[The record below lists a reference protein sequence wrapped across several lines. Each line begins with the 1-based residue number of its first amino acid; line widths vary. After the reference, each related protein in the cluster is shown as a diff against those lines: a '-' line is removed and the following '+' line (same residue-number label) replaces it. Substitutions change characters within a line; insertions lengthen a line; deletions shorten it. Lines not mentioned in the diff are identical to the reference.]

1 MKKLLVYLKDY
12 KLESIVGPLFKLLE
26 ACFELIVPLLVADVI
41 NNAIPNGDAAA
52 VRRTALIMV
61 LFGVLGLVCSITAQ
75 FFAAKAAVG
84 FGAAVRSALF
94 KHVNTLSHAE
104 LDRLGSSGLITRLTA
119 DVDQAQ
125 AGVNLVLRLLLR
137 SPFVVIGSIIMALT
151 ISVKLTLIFLVA
163 TPLIGLVI
171 YLVIS
176 RSLRLYKRIQ
186 AGVDRLSL
194 LTRENLSGARVIR
207 AFSRQQEESGRF
219 KDTADSLMRL
229 QMFAGRISAALNPA
243 TMVIVDLAVVFIIW
257 FGGKSVSAGEVG
269 QGDVVA
275 LVNYLTQILIALVAL
290 ANLIVN
296 FTRGTASAARIQ
308 EVLEVRPSV
317 EDKAAKTPLTVP
329 GAPRVSFD
337 HACFS
342 YGGAAE
348 SVLTDVCLDA
358 MPGETIGVIGG
369 TGAGKSALVNLI
381 PRFYD
386 ATAGCVRIDGVDVRD
401 YPLAD
406 LRARVGMVPQQAVLF
421 RGTIREN
428 MRWGDPEASDEDI
441 WRALAIAQAR
451 DFVEEREGGLD
462 AVIEQGGRNL
472 SGGQRQRLTIA
483 RALVRGAQ
491 ILILDDSASALD
503 FATDA
508 RLRKAIRENTD
519 QMTVFIISQ
528 RVSAIRNADHILVLD
543 DGRPAG
549 YGTHEELLRS
559 SQVYQ
564 EICASQFA
572 GKEAAVN
579 G

>member
-12 KLESIVGPLFKLLE
+12 KVESIVGPLFKLLE
-26 ACFELIVPLLVADVI
+26 ACFELIVPLLVAEVI
-41 NNAIPNGDAAA
+41 NTAIPAGDAAA

-61 LFGVLGLVCSITAQ
+61 LLGVLGLVCSITAQ
-75 FFAAKAAVG
+75 YFAAKAAVG
-84 FGAAVRSALF
+84 FGAAVRAALF
-94 KHVNTLSHAE
+94 RHVNTLSHAE

-137 SPFVVIGSIIMALT
+137 SPFVVLGSIIMAFI
-151 ISVKLTLIFLVA
+151 ISPKLTVIFLVA

-186 AGVDRLSL
+186 EGIDHLSL

-207 AFSRQQEESGRF
+207 AFSRQREEAGRF
-219 KDTADSLMRL
+219 AGTADTLVRL
-229 QMFAGRISAALNPA
+229 QTFAGRISAALNPA
-243 TMVIVDLAVVFIIW
+243 TMVIVNLAVVLIIW
-257 FGGKSVSAGEVG
+257 FGGKSVDAGEVG

-308 EVLEVRPSV
+308 EVLEVQPSV
-317 EDKAAKTPLTVP
+317 KDGAENEPAPVD
-329 GAPRVSFD
+329 GAPRVAFENV
-337 HACFS
+337 CFA

-348 SVLTDVCLDA
+348 NVLSDVSLQA
-358 MPGETIGVIGG
+358 GAGETIGVIGG

-386 ATAGCVRIDGVDVRD
+386 ATAGRVLIDGVDVRE
-401 YPLAD
+401 YPLD
-406 LRARVGMVPQQAVLF
+406 KLRARIGVVPQQAVLF

-428 MRWGDPEASDEDI
+428 MRWGRTDATDEEI
-441 WRALAIAQAR
+441 WRALAIAQAK
-451 DFVEEREGGLD
+451 DFVEEREGGLE
-462 AVIEQGGRNL
+462 AMIEQGGRNL

-483 RALVRGAQ
+483 RALVRDPQ

-508 RLRKAIRENTD
+508 RLRAAIRRETGG
-519 QMTVFIISQ
+519 MTVFIVSQ
-528 RVSAIRNADHILVLD
+528 RASTIRRADKIVVLD
-543 DGRPAG
+543 DGRVAG
-549 YGTHEELLRS
+549 VGRHDELFETCP
-559 SQVYQ
+559 VYR
-564 EICASQFA
+564 EICLSQLSESEVKGA
-572 GKEAAVN
+572 
-579 G
+579 

>member
-137 SPFVVIGSIIMALT
+137 SPFVVLGSIIMALT
-151 ISVKLTLIFLVA
+151 ISVKLTVIFLIA

-176 RSLRLYKRIQ
+176 RSLRLYKSIQ

-243 TMVIVDLAVVFIIW
+243 TMVIVDLAVVLIIW

-317 EDKAAKTPLTVP
+317 EDSAKSAPQPVP
-329 GAPRVSFD
+329 GAPRVCFD

-348 SVLTDVCLDA
+348 NVLTDVCLDA

-386 ATAGCVRIDGVDVRD
+386 ATAGSVRIDGVDVRD
-401 YPLAD
+401 YPIAD

-428 MRWGDPEASDEDI
+428 MRWGNPEAADEDI
-441 WRALAIAQAR
+441 WRALAIAQAK

-462 AVIEQGGRNL
+462 AIIEQGGRNL

-483 RALVRGAQ
+483 RALVREAQ

-508 RLRKAIRENTD
+508 RLRAAIRRETKGA
-519 QMTVFIISQ
+519 TVFIVSQ
-528 RVSAIRNADHILVLD
+528 RASTIRRADKIVVLD
-543 DGRPAG
+543 DGHVAG
-549 YGTHEELLRS
+549 IGKHEELFENCP
-559 SQVYQ
+559 VYR
-564 EICASQFA
+564 EICLSQLSESEVKGA
-572 GKEAAVN
+572 
-579 G
+579 

>member
-41 NNAIPNGDAAA
+41 NTAIPAGDAAA

-104 LDRLGSSGLITRLTA
+104 LDRIGSSGLITRLTA

-137 SPFVVIGSIIMALT
+137 SPFVVLGSIIMALT

-219 KDTADSLMRL
+219 RDTADSLMRL

-243 TMVIVDLAVVFIIW
+243 TMVIVDLAVVLIIW

-317 EDKAAKTPLTVP
+317 EDKAAKMPLTVP

-348 SVLTDVCLDA
+348 SVLTDVSLDA

-386 ATAGCVRIDGVDVRD
+386 ATAGSVRIDGVDVRD
-401 YPLAD
+401 YPIAD

-428 MRWGDPEASDEDI
+428 MRWGNPEASDEDI

-462 AVIEQGGRNL
+462 AIIEQSGRNL

-483 RALVRGAQ
+483 RALVREAQ

-508 RLRKAIRENTD
+508 RLRAAIRRETKGVS
-519 QMTVFIISQ
+519 VFIVSQ
-528 RVSAIRNADHILVLD
+528 RASTIRRADKIVVLD
-543 DGRPAG
+543 DGHVAG
-549 YGTHEELLRS
+549 IGKHEELYETCP
-559 SQVYQ
+559 VYR
-564 EICASQFA
+564 EICLSQLSESEVKGA
-572 GKEAAVN
+572 
-579 G
+579 

>member
-94 KHVNTLSHAE
+94 RHVNTLSHAE

-137 SPFVVIGSIIMALT
+137 SPFVVLGSIIMALT
-151 ISVKLTLIFLVA
+151 ISVKLTVIFLIA

-243 TMVIVDLAVVFIIW
+243 TMVIVDLAVVLIIW

-317 EDKAAKTPLTVP
+317 EDSAKSAPQPVP
-329 GAPRVSFD
+329 GAPRVCFD

-348 SVLTDVCLDA
+348 NVLTDVCLDA

-428 MRWGDPEASDEDI
+428 MRWGNPEATDEDI

-483 RALVRGAQ
+483 RALVREAQ

-508 RLRKAIRENTD
+508 RLRAAIHRETKGA
-519 QMTVFIISQ
+519 TVFIVSQ
-528 RVSAIRNADHILVLD
+528 RASTIRRADKIVVLD
-543 DGRPAG
+543 DGHVAG
-549 YGTHEELLRS
+549 IGKHEELYETCP
-559 SQVYQ
+559 VYR
-564 EICASQFA
+564 EICLSQLSESEVKGA
-572 GKEAAVN
+572 
-579 G
+579 

>member
-137 SPFVVIGSIIMALT
+137 SPFVVLGSIIMALT
-151 ISVKLTLIFLVA
+151 ISVKLTVIFLIA

-186 AGVDRLSL
+186 AGVDCLSL

-243 TMVIVDLAVVFIIW
+243 TMVIVDLAVVLIIW

-275 LVNYLTQILIALVAL
+275 LANYLTQILIALVAL

-317 EDKAAKTPLTVP
+317 EDSAKSAPQPVP
-329 GAPRVSFD
+329 GAPRVCFD

-348 SVLTDVCLDA
+348 NVLTDVCLDA

-421 RGTIREN
+421 RGSIREN
-428 MRWGDPEASDEDI
+428 MRWGDPQATDEAI

-483 RALVRGAQ
+483 RALVREAQ

-508 RLRKAIRENTD
+508 RLRAAIHRETKGA
-519 QMTVFIISQ
+519 TVFIVSQ
-528 RVSAIRNADHILVLD
+528 RASTIRRADKIVVLD
-543 DGRPAG
+543 DGHVAG
-549 YGTHEELLRS
+549 IGKHEELYETCP
-559 SQVYQ
+559 VYR
-564 EICASQFA
+564 EICLSQLSESEVKGA
-572 GKEAAVN
+572 
-579 G
+579 

>member
-94 KHVNTLSHAE
+94 RHVNTLSHAE

-137 SPFVVIGSIIMALT
+137 SPFVVLGSIIMALT
-151 ISVKLTLIFLVA
+151 ISVKLTVIFLIA

-229 QMFAGRISAALNPA
+229 QVFAGRISAALNPA
-243 TMVIVDLAVVFIIW
+243 TMVIVDLAVVLIIW

-317 EDKAAKTPLTVP
+317 EDSAKSAPQPVP
-329 GAPRVSFD
+329 GAPRVCFD

-348 SVLTDVCLDA
+348 NVLTDVCLDA

-428 MRWGDPEASDEDI
+428 MRWGAPEATDEDI

-483 RALVRGAQ
+483 RALVREAQ

-508 RLRKAIRENTD
+508 RLRAAIHRETKGA
-519 QMTVFIISQ
+519 TVFIVSQ
-528 RVSAIRNADHILVLD
+528 RASTIRRADKIVVLD
-543 DGRPAG
+543 DGHVAG
-549 YGTHEELLRS
+549 IGKHEELFENCP
-559 SQVYQ
+559 VYR
-564 EICASQFA
+564 EICLSQLSESEVKGA
-572 GKEAAVN
+572 
-579 G
+579 

>member
-1 MKKLLVYLKDY
+1 M
-12 KLESIVGPLFKLLE
+12 
-26 ACFELIVPLLVADVI
+26 
-41 NNAIPNGDAAA
+41 
-52 VRRTALIMV
+52 
-61 LFGVLGLVCSITAQ
+61 
-75 FFAAKAAVG
+75 G

-137 SPFVVIGSIIMALT
+137 SPFVVLGSIIMALT

-176 RSLRLYKRIQ
+176 RSLRLYKSIQ

-219 KDTADSLMRL
+219 RDTADSLMRL

-243 TMVIVDLAVVFIIW
+243 TMVIVDLAVVLIIW

-317 EDKAAKTPLTVP
+317 EDSAKSAPQPVP
-329 GAPRVSFD
+329 GAPRVCFD

-342 YGGAAE
+342 YCGAAE
-348 SVLTDVCLDA
+348 NVLTDVCLDV

-386 ATAGCVRIDGVDVRD
+386 ATAGSVRIDGVDVRD
-401 YPLAD
+401 YPIAD

-428 MRWGDPEASDEDI
+428 MRWGNPEATDEDI
-441 WRALAIAQAR
+441 WRALAIAQAK
-451 DFVEEREGGLD
+451 DFVEEREDGLD
-462 AVIEQGGRNL
+462 AIIEQGGRNL

-483 RALVRGAQ
+483 RALVREAQ

-508 RLRKAIRENTD
+508 RLRAAIRRETKGVS
-519 QMTVFIISQ
+519 VFIVSQ
-528 RVSAIRNADHILVLD
+528 RASTIRRADKIVVLD
-543 DGRPAG
+543 DGHVAG
-549 YGTHEELLRS
+549 IGKHEELYETCP
-559 SQVYQ
+559 VYR
-564 EICASQFA
+564 EICLSQLSESEVKGA
-572 GKEAAVN
+572 
-579 G
+579 

>member
-94 KHVNTLSHAE
+94 RHVNTLSHAE

-137 SPFVVIGSIIMALT
+137 SPFVVLGSIIMALT

-243 TMVIVDLAVVFIIW
+243 TMVIVDLAVVLIIW
-257 FGGKSVSAGEVG
+257 FGGKSVNAGEVG

-296 FTRGTASAARIQ
+296 FTRGTASATFTN
-308 EVLEVRPSV
+308 P
-317 EDKAAKTPLTVP
+317 
-329 GAPRVSFD
+329 
-337 HACFS
+337 
-342 YGGAAE
+342 
-348 SVLTDVCLDA
+348 
-358 MPGETIGVIGG
+358 
-369 TGAGKSALVNLI
+369 
-381 PRFYD
+381 
-386 ATAGCVRIDGVDVRD
+386 
-401 YPLAD
+401 
-406 LRARVGMVPQQAVLF
+406 
-421 RGTIREN
+421 
-428 MRWGDPEASDEDI
+428 
-441 WRALAIAQAR
+441 
-451 DFVEEREGGLD
+451 
-462 AVIEQGGRNL
+462 
-472 SGGQRQRLTIA
+472 
-483 RALVRGAQ
+483 
-491 ILILDDSASALD
+491 
-503 FATDA
+503 
-508 RLRKAIRENTD
+508 
-519 QMTVFIISQ
+519 
-528 RVSAIRNADHILVLD
+528 
-543 DGRPAG
+543 
-549 YGTHEELLRS
+549 
-559 SQVYQ
+559 
-564 EICASQFA
+564 
-572 GKEAAVN
+572 
-579 G
+579 

>member
-94 KHVNTLSHAE
+94 KHINTLSHAE

-137 SPFVVIGSIIMALT
+137 SPFVVLGSIIMALT

-243 TMVIVDLAVVFIIW
+243 TMVIVDLAVVLIIW

-317 EDKAAKTPLTVP
+317 EDSAKSAPQPVP
-329 GAPRVSFD
+329 GAPRVCFD

-348 SVLTDVCLDA
+348 NVLTDVCLDA

-428 MRWGDPEASDEDI
+428 MRWGNPEATDEDI
-441 WRALAIAQAR
+441 WRALAIAQAK

-462 AVIEQGGRNL
+462 AIIEQGGRNL

-483 RALVRGAQ
+483 RALVREAQ

-508 RLRKAIRENTD
+508 RLRAAIHRETKGA
-519 QMTVFIISQ
+519 TVFIVSQ
-528 RVSAIRNADHILVLD
+528 RASTIRRADKIVVLD
-543 DGRPAG
+543 DGHVAG
-549 YGTHEELLRS
+549 IGKHEELYETCP
-559 SQVYQ
+559 VYR
-564 EICASQFA
+564 EICLSQLSESEVKGA
-572 GKEAAVN
+572 
-579 G
+579 

>member
-94 KHVNTLSHAE
+94 RHVNTLSHAE

-137 SPFVVIGSIIMALT
+137 SPFVVLGSIIMALT
-151 ISVKLTLIFLVA
+151 ISVKLTVIFLIA

-207 AFSRQQEESGRF
+207 AFSRQQEEAGRF

-243 TMVIVDLAVVFIIW
+243 TMVIVDLAVVLIIW

-317 EDKAAKTPLTVP
+317 EDSAKSAPQPVP
-329 GAPRVSFD
+329 GAPRVCFD

-348 SVLTDVCLDA
+348 NVLTDVCLDA

-428 MRWGDPEASDEDI
+428 MRWGNPEATDEDI

-483 RALVRGAQ
+483 RALVREAQ

-508 RLRKAIRENTD
+508 RLRAAIHRETKGA
-519 QMTVFIISQ
+519 TVFIVSQ
-528 RVSAIRNADHILVLD
+528 RASTIRRADKIVVLD
-543 DGRPAG
+543 DGHVAG
-549 YGTHEELLRS
+549 IGKHEELYETCP
-559 SQVYQ
+559 VYR
-564 EICASQFA
+564 EICLSQLSESEVKGA
-572 GKEAAVN
+572 
-579 G
+579 

>member
-41 NNAIPNGDAAA
+41 NTAIPNGDAAA

-94 KHVNTLSHAE
+94 KHINTLSHAE

-137 SPFVVIGSIIMALT
+137 SPFVVLGSIIMALT

-243 TMVIVDLAVVFIIW
+243 TMVIVDLAVVLIIW

-317 EDKAAKTPLTVP
+317 EDKAAKAPQSVA

-348 SVLTDVCLDA
+348 SVLTDVSLDA

-428 MRWGDPEASDEDI
+428 MRWGNPEATDEDI
-441 WRALAIAQAR
+441 WRALAIAQAK

-462 AVIEQGGRNL
+462 AIIEQGGRNL

-483 RALVRGAQ
+483 RALVREAQ

-508 RLRKAIRENTD
+508 RLRAAIHRETKGA
-519 QMTVFIISQ
+519 TVFIVSQ
-528 RVSAIRNADHILVLD
+528 RASTIRRADKIVVLD
-543 DGRPAG
+543 DGHVAG
-549 YGTHEELLRS
+549 IGKHEELFENCP
-559 SQVYQ
+559 VYR
-564 EICASQFA
+564 EICLSQLSESEVKGA
-572 GKEAAVN
+572 
-579 G
+579 

>member
-12 KLESIVGPLFKLLE
+12 KLESIVGPLFKQLE
-26 ACFELIVPLLVADVI
+26 ASFELIVPLLVADVI

-104 LDRLGSSGLITRLTA
+104 LDRIGSSGLITRLTA

-137 SPFVVIGSIIMALT
+137 SPFVVLGSIIMALT
-151 ISVKLTLIFLVA
+151 ISVKLTVIFLIA

-243 TMVIVDLAVVFIIW
+243 TMVIVDLAVVLIIW

-317 EDKAAKTPLTVP
+317 EDSAKSAPQPVP
-329 GAPRVSFD
+329 GAPRVCFD

-348 SVLTDVCLDA
+348 NVLTDVCLDA

-428 MRWGDPEASDEDI
+428 MRWGNPEATDEDI

-462 AVIEQGGRNL
+462 AIIEQGGRNL

-483 RALVRGAQ
+483 RALVREAQ

-508 RLRKAIRENTD
+508 RLRAAIHRETKGA
-519 QMTVFIISQ
+519 TVFIVSQ
-528 RVSAIRNADHILVLD
+528 RASTIRRADKIVVLD
-543 DGRPAG
+543 DGHVAG
-549 YGTHEELLRS
+549 IGKHEELYETCP
-559 SQVYQ
+559 VYR
-564 EICASQFA
+564 EICLSQLSESEVKGA
-572 GKEAAVN
+572 
-579 G
+579 

>member
-1 MKKLLVYLKDY
+1 MKKLLIYLKDY

-61 LFGVLGLVCSITAQ
+61 MFGVLGLVCSITAQ

-104 LDRLGSSGLITRLTA
+104 LDRIGSSGLITRLTA

-137 SPFVVIGSIIMALT
+137 SPFVVLGSIIMALT
-151 ISVKLTLIFLVA
+151 ISVKLTVIFLIA

-186 AGVDRLSL
+186 AGVDCLSL

-243 TMVIVDLAVVFIIW
+243 TMVIVDLAVVLIIW

-317 EDKAAKTPLTVP
+317 EERAAKTPQSVP
-329 GAPRVSFD
+329 GAPRVCFD

-348 SVLTDVCLDA
+348 NVLTDVCLDA

-428 MRWGDPEASDEDI
+428 MRWGDPEATDEDI
-441 WRALAIAQAR
+441 WRALAIAQAK

-462 AVIEQGGRNL
+462 AIIEQGGRNL

-483 RALVRGAQ
+483 RALVREAQ

-508 RLRKAIRENTD
+508 RLRAAIHRETKGA
-519 QMTVFIISQ
+519 TVFIVSQ
-528 RVSAIRNADHILVLD
+528 RASTIRRADKIVVLD
-543 DGRPAG
+543 DGHVAG
-549 YGTHEELLRS
+549 IGKHEELYETCP
-559 SQVYQ
+559 VYR
-564 EICASQFA
+564 EICLSQLSESEVKGA
-572 GKEAAVN
+572 
-579 G
+579 

>member
-137 SPFVVIGSIIMALT
+137 SPFVVLGSIIMALT
-151 ISVKLTLIFLVA
+151 ISVKLTVIFLIA

-186 AGVDRLSL
+186 AGVDCLSL

-243 TMVIVDLAVVFIIW
+243 TMVIVDLAVVLIIW

-317 EDKAAKTPLTVP
+317 EDSAKSAPQPVP
-329 GAPRVSFD
+329 GAPRVCFD

-348 SVLTDVCLDA
+348 NVLTDVCLDA

-428 MRWGDPEASDEDI
+428 MRWGAPEATDEDI

-483 RALVRGAQ
+483 RALVREAQ

-508 RLRKAIRENTD
+508 RLRAAIHRETKGA
-519 QMTVFIISQ
+519 TVFIVSQ
-528 RVSAIRNADHILVLD
+528 RASTIRRADKIVVLD
-543 DGRPAG
+543 DGHVAG
-549 YGTHEELLRS
+549 IGKHEELYETCP
-559 SQVYQ
+559 VYR
-564 EICASQFA
+564 EICLSQLSES
-572 GKEAAVN
+572 EAKGA
-579 G
+579 

>member
-41 NNAIPNGDAAA
+41 NTAIPAGDAAA

-94 KHVNTLSHAE
+94 KHINTLSHAE

-186 AGVDRLSL
+186 AGVDCLSL

-243 TMVIVDLAVVFIIW
+243 TMVIVDLAVVLIIW

-317 EDKAAKTPLTVP
+317 EDSAKSAPQPVP
-329 GAPRVSFD
+329 GAPRVCFD

-348 SVLTDVCLDA
+348 NVLTDVCLDA

-386 ATAGCVRIDGVDVRD
+386 ATAGCVRIDGADVRD

-428 MRWGDPEASDEDI
+428 MRWGNPEATDEDI

-483 RALVRGAQ
+483 RALVRDPQ

-508 RLRKAIRENTD
+508 RLRAAIHRETKG
-519 QMTVFIISQ
+519 MTVFIVSQ
-528 RVSAIRNADHILVLD
+528 RASTIRRADKIVVLD
-543 DGRPAG
+543 DGRVAG
-549 YGTHEELLRS
+549 IGKHEELYETCP
-559 SQVYQ
+559 VYR
-564 EICASQFA
+564 EICLSQLSESEVKGA
-572 GKEAAVN
+572 
-579 G
+579 

>member
-137 SPFVVIGSIIMALT
+137 SPFVVLGSIIMALT
-151 ISVKLTLIFLVA
+151 ISVKLTVIFLIA

-243 TMVIVDLAVVFIIW
+243 TMVIVDLAVVLIIW

-317 EDKAAKTPLTVP
+317 EDSAKSAPQPVP
-329 GAPRVSFD
+329 GAPRVCFD

-348 SVLTDVCLDA
+348 NVLTDVCLDA

-428 MRWGDPEASDEDI
+428 MRWGNPEATDEDI
-441 WRALAIAQAR
+441 WRALAIAQAK

-483 RALVRGAQ
+483 RALVREAQ

-508 RLRKAIRENTD
+508 RLRAAIHRETKGA
-519 QMTVFIISQ
+519 TVFIVSQ
-528 RVSAIRNADHILVLD
+528 RASTIRRADKIVVLD
-543 DGRPAG
+543 DGHVAG
-549 YGTHEELLRS
+549 IGKHEELFENCP
-559 SQVYQ
+559 VYR
-564 EICASQFA
+564 EICLSQLSESEVKGA
-572 GKEAAVN
+572 
-579 G
+579 

>member
-94 KHVNTLSHAE
+94 KHINTLSHAE

-137 SPFVVIGSIIMALT
+137 SPFVVLGSIIMALT
-151 ISVKLTLIFLVA
+151 ISVKLTVIFLIA

-207 AFSRQQEESGRF
+207 AFSRQQEEAGRF

-243 TMVIVDLAVVFIIW
+243 TMVIVDLAVVLIIW

-317 EDKAAKTPLTVP
+317 EDSAKSAPQPVP
-329 GAPRVSFD
+329 GAPRVCFD

-348 SVLTDVCLDA
+348 NVLTDVCLDA

-386 ATAGCVRIDGVDVRD
+386 ATAGCVRIDGADVRD

-428 MRWGDPEASDEDI
+428 MRWGNPEATDEDI

-483 RALVRGAQ
+483 RALVRDPQ

-508 RLRKAIRENTD
+508 RLRAAIHRETKG
-519 QMTVFIISQ
+519 MTVFIVSQ
-528 RVSAIRNADHILVLD
+528 RASTIRRADKIVVLD
-543 DGRPAG
+543 DGRVAG
-549 YGTHEELLRS
+549 IGKHEELYETCP
-559 SQVYQ
+559 VYR
-564 EICASQFA
+564 EICLSQLSESEVKGA
-572 GKEAAVN
+572 
-579 G
+579 

>member
-94 KHVNTLSHAE
+94 RHVNTLSHAE

-137 SPFVVIGSIIMALT
+137 SPFVVLGSIIMALT
-151 ISVKLTLIFLVA
+151 ISVKLTVIFLIA

-229 QMFAGRISAALNPA
+229 QVFAGRISAALNPA
-243 TMVIVDLAVVFIIW
+243 TMVIVDLAVVLIIW

-317 EDKAAKTPLTVP
+317 EDSAKSAPQPVP
-329 GAPRVSFD
+329 GAPRVCFD

-348 SVLTDVCLDA
+348 NVLTDVCLDA

-428 MRWGDPEASDEDI
+428 MRWGAPEATDEDI

-483 RALVRGAQ
+483 RALVREAQ

-508 RLRKAIRENTD
+508 RLRAAIHRETKGA
-519 QMTVFIISQ
+519 TVFIVSQ
-528 RVSAIRNADHILVLD
+528 RASTIRRADKIVVLD
-543 DGRPAG
+543 DGHVAG
-549 YGTHEELLRS
+549 IGKHEELYETCP
-559 SQVYQ
+559 VYR
-564 EICASQFA
+564 EICLSQLSESEVKGA
-572 GKEAAVN
+572 
-579 G
+579 

>member
-137 SPFVVIGSIIMALT
+137 SPFVVLGSIIMALT

-176 RSLRLYKRIQ
+176 RSLRLYKSIQ

-207 AFSRQQEESGRF
+207 AFSRQQEEAGRF

-243 TMVIVDLAVVFIIW
+243 TMVIVDLAVVLIIW
-257 FGGKSVSAGEVG
+257 FGGKSVNAGEVG

-317 EDKAAKTPLTVP
+317 EDSAKSAPQPVP
-329 GAPRVSFD
+329 GAPRVCFD

-342 YGGAAE
+342 YCGAAE
-348 SVLTDVCLDA
+348 NVLTDVCLDV

-386 ATAGCVRIDGVDVRD
+386 ATAGSVRIDGVDVRD
-401 YPLAD
+401 YPIAD

-428 MRWGDPEASDEDI
+428 MRWGNPEATDEDI

-451 DFVEEREGGLD
+451 DFVEAREGGLD
-462 AVIEQGGRNL
+462 AIIEQGGRNL

-483 RALVRGAQ
+483 RALVREAQ

-508 RLRKAIRENTD
+508 RLRAAIRRETKGVS
-519 QMTVFIISQ
+519 VFIVSQ
-528 RVSAIRNADHILVLD
+528 RASTIRRADKIVVLD
-543 DGRPAG
+543 DGHVAG
-549 YGTHEELLRS
+549 IGKHEELYETCP
-559 SQVYQ
+559 VYR
-564 EICASQFA
+564 EICLSQLSESEVKGA
-572 GKEAAVN
+572 
-579 G
+579 

>member
-137 SPFVVIGSIIMALT
+137 SPFVVLGSIIMALT

-176 RSLRLYKRIQ
+176 RSLRLYKSIQ

-243 TMVIVDLAVVFIIW
+243 TMVIVDLAVVLIIW

-317 EDKAAKTPLTVP
+317 EERAAKTPQSVP
-329 GAPRVSFD
+329 GAPRVCFD

-348 SVLTDVCLDA
+348 NVLTDVCLDA

-428 MRWGDPEASDEDI
+428 MRWGDPEATDEDI
-441 WRALAIAQAR
+441 WRALAIAQAK

-462 AVIEQGGRNL
+462 AIIEQGGRNL

-483 RALVRGAQ
+483 RALVREAQ

-508 RLRKAIRENTD
+508 RLRAAIHRETKGA
-519 QMTVFIISQ
+519 TVFIVSQ
-528 RVSAIRNADHILVLD
+528 RASTIRRADKIVVLD
-543 DGRPAG
+543 DGHVAG
-549 YGTHEELLRS
+549 IGKHEELYETCP
-559 SQVYQ
+559 VYR
-564 EICASQFA
+564 EICLSQLSESEVKGA
-572 GKEAAVN
+572 
-579 G
+579 

>member
-94 KHVNTLSHAE
+94 RHVNTLSHAE

-137 SPFVVIGSIIMALT
+137 SPFVVLGSIIMALT
-151 ISVKLTLIFLVA
+151 ISVKLTVIFLIA

-186 AGVDRLSL
+186 AGVDCLSL

-243 TMVIVDLAVVFIIW
+243 TMVIVDLAVVLIIW

-317 EDKAAKTPLTVP
+317 EDSAKSAPQPVP
-329 GAPRVSFD
+329 GAPRVCFD

-348 SVLTDVCLDA
+348 NVLTDVCLDA

-428 MRWGDPEASDEDI
+428 MRWGAPEATDEDI

-483 RALVRGAQ
+483 RALVREAQ

-508 RLRKAIRENTD
+508 RLRAAIRRETKGV
-519 QMTVFIISQ
+519 TVFIVSQ
-528 RVSAIRNADHILVLD
+528 RASTIRRADKIVVLD
-543 DGRPAG
+543 DGHVAG
-549 YGTHEELLRS
+549 IGKHEELYETCP
-559 SQVYQ
+559 VYR
-564 EICASQFA
+564 EICLSQLSESEVKGA
-572 GKEAAVN
+572 
-579 G
+579 

>member
-94 KHVNTLSHAE
+94 RHVNTLSHAE

-137 SPFVVIGSIIMALT
+137 SPFVVLGSIIMALT
-151 ISVKLTLIFLVA
+151 ISVKLTVIFLIA

-186 AGVDRLSL
+186 AGVDCLSL

-207 AFSRQQEESGRF
+207 AFSRQQEESARF

-243 TMVIVDLAVVFIIW
+243 TMVIVDLAVVLIIW

-317 EDKAAKTPLTVP
+317 EETAAKTPQSVP
-329 GAPRVSFD
+329 GAPRVCFD

-348 SVLTDVCLDA
+348 NVLTDVCLDA

-428 MRWGDPEASDEDI
+428 MRWGNPEATDEDI

-483 RALVRGAQ
+483 RALVREAQ

-508 RLRKAIRENTD
+508 RLRAAIHRETKGA
-519 QMTVFIISQ
+519 TVFIVSQ
-528 RVSAIRNADHILVLD
+528 RASTIRRADKIVVLD
-543 DGRPAG
+543 DGHVAG
-549 YGTHEELLRS
+549 IGKHEELYETCP
-559 SQVYQ
+559 VYR
-564 EICASQFA
+564 EICLSQLSESEVKGA
-572 GKEAAVN
+572 
-579 G
+579 

>member
-137 SPFVVIGSIIMALT
+137 SPFVVLGSIIMALT
-151 ISVKLTLIFLVA
+151 ISVKLTVIFLIA

-186 AGVDRLSL
+186 AGVDCLSL

-243 TMVIVDLAVVFIIW
+243 TMVIVDLAVVLIIW

-317 EDKAAKTPLTVP
+317 EETAAKTPQSVP
-329 GAPRVSFD
+329 GAPRVCFD

-348 SVLTDVCLDA
+348 NVLTDVCLDA

-428 MRWGDPEASDEDI
+428 MRWGNPEATDEDI

-483 RALVRGAQ
+483 RALVREAQ
-491 ILILDDSASALD
+491 ILILDDNASALD

-508 RLRKAIRENTD
+508 RLRAAIHRETKGA
-519 QMTVFIISQ
+519 TVFIVSQ
-528 RVSAIRNADHILVLD
+528 RASTIRRADKIVVLD
-543 DGRPAG
+543 DGHVAG
-549 YGTHEELLRS
+549 IGKHEELYETCP
-559 SQVYQ
+559 VYR
-564 EICASQFA
+564 EICLSQLSESEVKGA
-572 GKEAAVN
+572 
-579 G
+579 

>member
-94 KHVNTLSHAE
+94 KHINTLSHAE

-137 SPFVVIGSIIMALT
+137 SPFVVLGSIIMALT
-151 ISVKLTLIFLVA
+151 ISVKLTVIFLIA

-229 QMFAGRISAALNPA
+229 QVFAGRISAALNPA
-243 TMVIVDLAVVFIIW
+243 TMVIVDLAVVLIIW

-275 LVNYLTQILIALVAL
+275 LVNYLTQLLIALVAL

-428 MRWGDPEASDEDI
+428 MRWGNPEASDENI

-483 RALVRGAQ
+483 RALVREAQ

-508 RLRKAIRENTD
+508 RLRAAIHRETKGA
-519 QMTVFIISQ
+519 TVFIVSQ
-528 RVSAIRNADHILVLD
+528 RASTIRRADKIVVLD
-543 DGRPAG
+543 DGHVAG
-549 YGTHEELLRS
+549 IGKHEELFENCP
-559 SQVYQ
+559 VYR
-564 EICASQFA
+564 EICLSQLSESEVKGA
-572 GKEAAVN
+572 
-579 G
+579 

>member
-94 KHVNTLSHAE
+94 RHVNTLSHAE

-137 SPFVVIGSIIMALT
+137 SPFVVLGSIIMALT

-243 TMVIVDLAVVFIIW
+243 TMVIVDLAVVLIIW

-317 EDKAAKTPLTVP
+317 EDSAKSAPQPVP
-329 GAPRVSFD
+329 GAPRVCFD

-348 SVLTDVCLDA
+348 NVLTDVCLDA

-428 MRWGDPEASDEDI
+428 MRWGAPEATDEDI

-483 RALVRGAQ
+483 RALVREAQ

-508 RLRKAIRENTD
+508 RLRAAIHRETKGA
-519 QMTVFIISQ
+519 TVFIVSQ
-528 RVSAIRNADHILVLD
+528 RASTIRRADKIVVLD
-543 DGRPAG
+543 DGHVAG
-549 YGTHEELLRS
+549 IGKHEELYETCP
-559 SQVYQ
+559 VYR
-564 EICASQFA
+564 EICLSQLSESEVKGA
-572 GKEAAVN
+572 
-579 G
+579 

>member
-137 SPFVVIGSIIMALT
+137 SPFVVLGSIIMALT
-151 ISVKLTLIFLVA
+151 ISVKLTVIFLIA

-243 TMVIVDLAVVFIIW
+243 TMVIVDLAVVLIIW

-317 EDKAAKTPLTVP
+317 EDSAKSAPQPVP
-329 GAPRVSFD
+329 GAPRVCFD

-348 SVLTDVCLDA
+348 NVLTDVCLDA

-428 MRWGDPEASDEDI
+428 MRWGNPEATDEDI

-483 RALVRGAQ
+483 RALVREAQ

-508 RLRKAIRENTD
+508 RLRAAIHRETKGA
-519 QMTVFIISQ
+519 TVFIVSQ
-528 RVSAIRNADHILVLD
+528 RASTIRRADKIVVLD
-543 DGRPAG
+543 DGHVAG
-549 YGTHEELLRS
+549 IGKHEELYETCP
-559 SQVYQ
+559 VYR
-564 EICASQFA
+564 EICLSQLSESEVKGA
-572 GKEAAVN
+572 
-579 G
+579 

>member
-137 SPFVVIGSIIMALT
+137 SPFVVLGSIIMALT
-151 ISVKLTLIFLVA
+151 ISVKLTVIFLIA

-243 TMVIVDLAVVFIIW
+243 TMVIVDLAVVLIIW

-508 RLRKAIRENTD
+508 RLRAAIHRETKGA
-519 QMTVFIISQ
+519 TVFIVSQ
-528 RVSAIRNADHILVLD
+528 RASTIRRADKIVVLD
-543 DGRPAG
+543 DGHVAG
-549 YGTHEELLRS
+549 IGKHEELFENCP
-559 SQVYQ
+559 VYR
-564 EICASQFA
+564 EICLSQLSESEVKGA
-572 GKEAAVN
+572 
-579 G
+579 